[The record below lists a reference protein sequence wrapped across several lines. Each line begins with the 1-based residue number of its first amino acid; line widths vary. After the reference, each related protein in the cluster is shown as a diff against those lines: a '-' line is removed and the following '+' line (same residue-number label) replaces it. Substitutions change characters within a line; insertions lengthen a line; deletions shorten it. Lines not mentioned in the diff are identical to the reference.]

1 MAAVSVESLTKVFPN
16 GTKALDGISLSVED
30 GELFALLGPSGCG
43 KTTLLRILAGLE
55 APSGGRV
62 RIGSR
67 DVTRTPPAGRNV
79 AMVFQDYALFPHM
92 TVAENIAY
100 PLKVHHVDRTSR
112 RRRAEEVGTGLGLT
126 PLMDRR
132 PGQLSGGQ
140 QQRTAL
146 ARAMAADAALF
157 LFDEPLSNLDARLRM
172 EARTLLKRLH
182 REVRKT
188 TVYVTHDQSEALAL
202 ADRVA
207 VMDHGRLRQ
216 VGPPAEVFHRPA
228 NLFVAEFIGS
238 TPMNLLPGRVVPGGV
253 EVAGETVPIRV
264 PALAGWAIG
273 SAGSAGLAG
282 LGGVGLAGSGGAGGS
297 GGSRGSDGWAPA
309 SAGPLGAPSAG
320 GPSGTS
326 PADGGSAAGVSAPGP
341 YREVVLAVR
350 PEYVTLL
357 PERVQGSLPAEVEVV
372 EDLGTT
378 YLVTL
383 RGPGA
388 TLQAVVPEANAPA
401 PGDQVFVAADW
412 SRASLFDPESGERL
426 ELSPVPTERA
436 RT

>member
-1 MAAVSVESLTKVFPN
+1 MATVSVQSLTKVYPN
-16 GTKALDGISLSVED
+16 GTRALDDVSLFVED

-43 KTTLLRILAGLE
+43 KTTLLRTLAGLE
-55 APSGGRV
+55 PPTSG
-62 RIGSR
+62 RILIDGR
-67 DVTRTPPAGRNV
+67 DVTRLAPGPRNV

-100 PLKVHHVDRTSR
+100 PLKVHHIDRPTR
-112 RRRAEEVGTGLGLT
+112 RRRAEEVGSGLGLA

-132 PGQLSGGQ
+132 PSQLSGGQ

-188 TVYVTHDQSEALAL
+188 TIYVTHDQSEALAL

-207 VMDHGRLRQ
+207 VMDRGRFRQ

-238 TPMNLLPGRVVPGGV
+238 TPMNLLPARVLDGHV
-253 EVAGETVPIRV
+253 EVAGEPIPLSALT
-264 PALAGWAIG
+264 PAL
-273 SAGSAGLAG
+273 
-282 LGGVGLAGSGGAGGS
+282 GGQPSGN
-297 GGSRGSDGWAPA
+297 
-309 SAGPLGAPSAG
+309 
-320 GPSGTS
+320 GTS
-326 PADGGSAAGVSAPGP
+326 PTTPSSQERTPGP
-341 YREVVLAVR
+341 AGFASELTSIALRLSQAPSGEGVIAVR
-350 PEYVTLL
+350 PEYVSLVT
-357 PERVQGSLPAEVEVV
+357 ERAPGALPAEVEVV

-383 RGPGA
+383 RGAGG
-388 TLQAVVPEANAPA
+388 TVQAVVPEERAPA
-401 PGDQVFVAADW
+401 VGDRLFVKPDW
-412 SRASLFDPESGERL
+412 SRALLFDPDSGERL
-426 ELSPVPTERA
+426 DIEPA
-436 RT
+436 

>member
-1 MAAVSVESLTKVFPN
+1 MAGVSVESLTKVFPN
-16 GTKALDGISLSVED
+16 GTKALDGVSLSVED

-55 APSGGRV
+55 APSGGRI
-62 RIGSR
+62 RIGGR
-67 DVTRTPPAGRNV
+67 DVTRVPPAGRHV

-92 TVAENIAY
+92 TVADNIAY
-100 PLKVHHVDRTSR
+100 PLKVHHVDRAAR
-112 RRRAEEVGTGLGLT
+112 RRRAEEVGAGLGLG

-132 PGQLSGGQ
+132 PSQLSGGQ

-146 ARAMAADAALF
+146 ARAMAADAELF

-207 VMDHGRLRQ
+207 VMDHGQIRQ
-216 VGPPAEVFHRPA
+216 VGPPAEVFHRPG

-238 TPMNLLPGRVVPGGV
+238 TPMNLLPARLVSGGV
-253 EVAGETVPIRV
+253 EVAGELLPL
-264 PALAGWAIG
+264 PAE
-273 SAGSAGLAG
+273 AGLASPPRAA
-282 LGGVGLAGSGGAGGS
+282 LGV
-297 GGSRGSDGWAPA
+297 P
-309 SAGPLGAPSAG
+309 
-320 GPSGTS
+320 
-326 PADGGSAAGVSAPGP
+326 
-341 YREVVLAVR
+341 REVVLAIR

-357 PERVQGSLPAEVEVV
+357 PEHVAGSLPAEVEVV

-383 RGPGA
+383 QGPG
-388 TLQAVVPEANAPA
+388 TSLQAVVPEAKAPA
-401 PGDQVFVAADW
+401 PGEHLFVSADW
-412 SRASLFDPESGERL
+412 SRASLFDPESGQRL
-426 ELSPVPTERA
+426 DEALLAPA
-436 RT
+436 AAAL